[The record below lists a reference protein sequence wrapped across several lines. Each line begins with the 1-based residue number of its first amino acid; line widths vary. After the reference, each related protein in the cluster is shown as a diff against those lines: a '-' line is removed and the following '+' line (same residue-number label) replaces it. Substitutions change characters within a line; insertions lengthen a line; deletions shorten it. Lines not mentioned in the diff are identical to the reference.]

1 MKSLANLNVPKD
13 ESLQFPFGN
22 IQNETPTQEG
32 TPVVREIYGDIL
44 MNLYKIVQLA
54 GIDFT
59 GDEDSDDTQYQL
71 VDGLRKF
78 YNELND
84 SEKILQGS
92 GTVWRVDLDLA
103 NLPNK
108 FIFISRP
115 DDDYNSNVVY
125 KFKGIDNVLEYDVT
139 SPTGFKA
146 GDEVLTIIDTA
157 GVRIYNLTDSSKLDI
172 SFPVLG
178 SPISFND
185 TDSMYYYED
194 GRLYNEKP
202 AVYKIQKSIQDD
214 ESNLDLLVLNVVIMK
229 GKLFCLVFDT
239 NIEKY
244 DVYFFLL
251 DNLTVPVKC
260 DLTNFGSA
268 TGTDEIVYMYCDG
281 ESLYFTNNFNNSV
294 DDYGIK
300 KVVFENANQLTEVSF
315 FQLANSFQKTTNA
328 IFKANKLKTFVLSSL
343 KEFNIDGSLVEVFDD
358 FKLNLGRLFAFNGNI
373 YYSTGDAGVKLSI

>member
-1 MKSLANLNVPKD
+1 MKTLANLNVPKD
-13 ESLQFPFGN
+13 VSTQFPFGN
-22 IQNETPTQEG
+22 IQNETPTQDG

-54 GIDFT
+54 GIEFT

-103 NLPNK
+103 RLPNK

-115 DDDYNSNVVY
+115 DVDYNSSVTY
-125 KFKGIDNVLEYDVT
+125 KFKGTDNNLEYNVT

-146 GDEVLTIIDTA
+146 GDEVLTVIDVT
-157 GVRIYNLTDSSKLDI
+157 GVRIYSLTDSTKEDV

-178 SPISFND
+178 LPISFND
-185 TDSMYYYED
+185 TSMMYYYED
-194 GRLYNEKP
+194 ARLYNDKP
-202 AVYKIQKSIQDD
+202 AVYKIEKTIQDD
-214 ESNLDLLVLNVVIMK
+214 EANPDLLVLNVVIMK

-251 DNLTVPVKC
+251 DTLTVPVKC
-260 DLTNFGSA
+260 DLTNFSSA
-268 TGTDEIVYMYCDG
+268 TGTDESVYMYCDG
-281 ESLYFTNNFNNSV
+281 EALYFTNNFNNSV
-294 DDYGIK
+294 DDFGIK
-300 KVVFENANQLTEVSF
+300 KAVFENANQLTEVSF
-315 FQLANSFQKTTNA
+315 FELESSFVKTTNA
-328 IFKANKLKTFVLSSL
+328 IFKNDVLKSFILSSL
-343 KEFNIDGSLVEVFDD
+343 KEYDIVGNVVEVFND
-358 FKLNLGRLFAFNGNI
+358 FKLSIGCLFSFNGNV
-373 YYSTGDAGVKLSI
+373 YYSIGDSGVKLSI